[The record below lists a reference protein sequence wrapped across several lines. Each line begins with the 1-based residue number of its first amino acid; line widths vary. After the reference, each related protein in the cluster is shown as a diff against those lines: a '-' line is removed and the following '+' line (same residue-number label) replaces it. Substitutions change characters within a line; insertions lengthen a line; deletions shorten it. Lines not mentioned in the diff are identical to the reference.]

1 MSISS
6 NSEQSHTEM
15 CNPIAISVDARLW
28 VAIAMIT
35 RRILERRTA
44 WHRKSTGPIVSEIK
58 ARVAYVNQ
66 I

>member
-1 MSISS
+1 MSILS
-6 NSEQSHTEM
+6 NSEQLRLEM
-15 CNPIAISVDARLW
+15 CNPVAKSVDARLW

-35 RRILERRTA
+35 RHIVERRTA
-44 WHRKSTGPIVSEIK
+44 GQRRSTDPIVPELK